1 MRFAQFYFSV
11 KDVEICIS
19 AATEQSAIYCKL
31 ERNENNIKKKKVL
44 EICW

>member
-1 MRFAQFYFSV
+1 MRSAQFYFFV

-31 ERNENNIKKKKVL
+31 ERNENNIKKKKV
-44 EICW
+44 